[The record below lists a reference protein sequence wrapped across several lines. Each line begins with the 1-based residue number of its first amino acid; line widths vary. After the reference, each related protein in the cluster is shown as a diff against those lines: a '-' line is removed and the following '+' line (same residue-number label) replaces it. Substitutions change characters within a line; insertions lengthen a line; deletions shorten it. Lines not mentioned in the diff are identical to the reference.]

1 MNKSKPTNRSSSNRT
16 NNAPNKNN
24 AKQDRPIIIISVN
37 PDELFH
43 KSDDEIKSL
52 SDRLNKNLRIA
63 RSRRDENS
71 STSIEKEIC
80 YVQRE
85 LVSRAQ
91 RRIIHERNFRK

>member
-1 MNKSKPTNRSSSNRT
+1 MNRGKTNNRGSFNKS
-16 NNAPNKNN
+16 N
-24 AKQDRPIIIISVN
+24 AKQERPIVIISVN
-37 PDELFH
+37 PEELFH

-63 RSRRDENS
+63 RTRRDEKS

-85 LVSRAQ
+85 QESRAK
-91 RRIIHERNFRK
+91 RRVTHDKFYRK